1 MVFPEAPLQE
11 EPMPEQ
17 KSFKSQKQ
25 KMQFA
30 MRNVEMRS
38 SLKINNAADVRASN
52 EFNMTPH
59 DMMNLK
65 QPSAHDDPPIGMMDQ
80 SPMSLVPSLKTSNIQ
95 SLQGIA
101 HQH

>member
-1 MVFPEAPLQE
+1 
-11 EPMPEQ
+11 MPEQ
-17 KSFKSQKQ
+17 KSFKSPKQ

-30 MRNVEMRS
+30 MRNVEMRN
-38 SLKINNAADVRASN
+38 SLKNMNGADVRASN

-65 QPSAHDDPPIGMMDQ
+65 QPSAHDDPPIGLMDQ

-95 SLQGIA
+95 SIQGAAITQ
-101 HQH
+101 HQ